1 MPANIFS
8 LSTPQFLKFKPHH
21 LLQFRGLGK
30 AIPWVECFPT
40 INLELPPQP
49 FLKELFQS
57 LLHFSVVQRP
67 LFRMNKG
74 LGEGLS

>member
-40 INLELPPQP
+40 LNFELPSWP
-49 FLKELFQS
+49 FLKEFFQKPAS
-57 LLHFSVVQRP
+57 LLSGAENLVQD
-67 LFRMNKG
+67 KG